1 MSQADIADLQA
12 VGRDAQAARREFIL
26 KDDQHAVWDYIRTLK
41 NSRVDFVLDNAGFE
55 VCPASKYRIL
65 FRATHLFAYL
75 AFHRLRFCRLPSNL
89 YALRIEGRIP
99 VSMFQ

>member
-55 VCPASKYRIL
+55 VCPASVPYIVSR
-65 FRATHLFAYL
+65 H
-75 AFHRLRFCRLPSNL
+75 S
-89 YALRIEGRIP
+89 P
-99 VSMFQ
+99 VCISSFSPTSFLQTS